1 MDTLC
6 AITCPPN
13 LPSYLGITRIGRT
26 CKSCSLILFAL
37 RIPFLNQLI
46 TASNLI
52 PGYLTTPT
60 SENRVGKWRTGARGF
75 AKLPEGGDG
84 FMETTN
90 NSSWEVVEDY
100 HRLFVNRRA
109 YTMQSMRSH
118 PETGRHYYFRP
129 SKRGTDIPLML
140 TEGTIRQHLEG
151 KITVGLYAINPSTQ
165 RCKWV
170 AIDADY
176 KNSMEDLL
184 KLQYHLT
191 QDRVEPALE
200 MSKRGGH
207 LWIFLATPLLAKEC
221 RIYIHDL
228 ALRLG
233 VPVKGSGLAEGIEV
247 FPKHD
252 AIGEGE
258 FGNAI
263 RGPLGIHRGANR
275 RFWFYGADYTLED
288 QIAYL
293 KRLRKVTEEELR
305 SFIAGKERPGPDF
318 LPRPERVTSTLRK
331 IGNGRSEFRI
341 LEYVG
346 TVRKV
351 GRNYVARCPSCA
363 DSGHDRSGDNLTIL
377 IQDTR
382 FYKCW
387 AGCTKEMIRAALG
400 CPIRVGHSA

>member
-1 MDTLC
+1 MTA
-6 AITCPPN
+6 AIKA
-13 LPSYLGITRIGRT
+13 TR
-26 CKSCSLILFAL
+26 
-37 RIPFLNQLI
+37 
-46 TASNLI
+46 
-52 PGYLTTPT
+52 
-60 SENRVGKWRTGARGF
+60 
-75 AKLPEGGDG
+75 D
-84 FMETTN
+84 
-90 NSSWEVVEDY
+90 VVTDY
-100 HRLFVNRRA
+100 WQLFVNRRA
-109 YTMQSMRSH
+109 YTVQSMRPH
-118 PETGRHYYFRP
+118 PETERHYYFRP
-129 SKRGTDIPLML
+129 TKEGTDIPPML
-140 TEGTIRQHLEG
+140 TEETLRQHLEG

-176 KNSMEDLL
+176 RNAMEDLL

-233 VPVKGSGLAEGIEV
+233 VPVKGSGLADGIEV

-252 AIGEGE
+252 AIGAGE

-293 KRLRKVTEEELR
+293 NGLRKVTEEELR
-305 SFIAGKERPGPDF
+305 RFIAGKEKPELDSS
-318 LPRPERVTSTLRK
+318 PRPQRVTSTERRP
-331 IGNGRSEFRI
+331 GNGRSEFRI
-341 LEYVG
+341 LEHIG

-351 GRNYVARCPSCA
+351 GRNYIARCPSCA
-363 DSGHDRSGDNLTIL
+363 DSGHDRSSDNLAIL
-377 IQDTR
+377 IEDPR

-400 CPIRVGHSA
+400 YPIRVRHSA

>member
-1 MDTLC
+1 MAT
-6 AITCPPN
+6 T
-13 LPSYLGITRIGRT
+13 
-26 CKSCSLILFAL
+26 
-37 RIPFLNQLI
+37 I
-46 TASNLI
+46 TA
-52 PGYLTTPT
+52 T
-60 SENRVGKWRTGARGF
+60 RQ
-75 AKLPEGGDG
+75 
-84 FMETTN
+84 
-90 NSSWEVVEDY
+90 VVEDY
-100 HRLFVNRRA
+100 QRLFVNRRA
-109 YTMQSMRSH
+109 YTMQSLRPHS
-118 PETGRHYYFRP
+118 ETGRHYYFRP
-129 SKRGTDIPLML
+129 SKKGSDIPLML

-176 KNSMEDLL
+176 KNAMEDLL

-191 QDRVEPALE
+191 KDRVQPALE

-207 LWIFLATPLLAKEC
+207 LWIFLATPLLAREC

-233 VPVKGSGLAEGIEV
+233 VPVKGSGLADGIEV

-252 AIGEGE
+252 AIGVGE

-263 RGPLGIHRGANR
+263 RGPPGIHRGANR

-293 KRLRKVTEEELR
+293 NRLRKVTEEELR
-305 SFIAGKERPGPDF
+305 RFIAGKKSSEPDSS
-318 LPRPERVTSTLRK
+318 PRPERVTSSERK
-331 IGNGRSEFRI
+331 TGNGRSEFRI
-341 LEYVG
+341 LEHVG

-363 DSGHDRSGDNLTIL
+363 DSGHDRSGDNLAIL
-377 IQDTR
+377 IQDPR

-400 CPIRVGHSA
+400 CPIHVRHSA